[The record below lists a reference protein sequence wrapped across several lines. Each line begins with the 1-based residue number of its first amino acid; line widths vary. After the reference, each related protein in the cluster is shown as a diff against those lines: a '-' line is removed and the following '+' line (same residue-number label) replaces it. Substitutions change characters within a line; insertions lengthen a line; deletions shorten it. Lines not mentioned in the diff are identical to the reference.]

1 MGTVTNG
8 FSSKLQPDSLSSNA
22 KMEVRL
28 NISAAL
34 VSIVLVGWA
43 HTQECV
49 PLSDCPSL
57 LALWRN
63 RHRIPGRNVYQVSQT
78 LREAH
83 CGQRNN
89 QPLVQCD
96 EEEEEEEDNL
106 VLDNLGARHAI
117 YGNTGNHSCDGM
129 IKLRHWNSN
138 YGNVKTLRLRG
149 GRYGN
154 IQKLRGRTVFNV
166 ETHGTCCWKAYSDIR
181 LQGASEDWQRV
192 DEYPNIQPKSLKRG
206 CNI

>member
-1 MGTVTNG
+1 
-8 FSSKLQPDSLSSNA
+8 
-22 KMEVRL
+22 MEVRL

-34 VSIVLVGWA
+34 VLTVLVAWA
-43 HTQECV
+43 QAQECV

-78 LREAH
+78 LIAAH
-83 CGQRNN
+83 CGRRNN

-96 EEEEEEEDNL
+96 EEEDEEEDI
-106 VLDNLGARHAI
+106 VGDARNAI
-117 YGNTGNHSCDGM
+117 HGSTGNHSCDGM

-154 IQKLRGRTVFNV
+154 IQKLRDRQVFNV
-166 ETHGTCCWKAYSDIR
+166 ETQGTCCWKAYSDTR
-181 LQGASEDWQRV
+181 FRGALENWQRV
-192 DEYPNIQPKSLKRG
+192 DEYPSIQPKSLEKG
-206 CNI
+206 CI